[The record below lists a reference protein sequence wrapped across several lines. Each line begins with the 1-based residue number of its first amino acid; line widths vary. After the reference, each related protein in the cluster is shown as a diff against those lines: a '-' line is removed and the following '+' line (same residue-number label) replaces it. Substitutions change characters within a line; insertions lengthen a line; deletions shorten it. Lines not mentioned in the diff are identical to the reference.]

1 VAIELSLLLMKII
14 CIGRNYAAHAKEL
27 NNSVEEEPVIFLK
40 PDTALLNNNQDF
52 YLPDF
57 SNDIHYETEVV
68 VKINKAGKH
77 IDEKFAH
84 RYYDSIS
91 LGIDF
96 TARDLQSMLKAKGL
110 PWERAKAFDGSAVIG
125 SFLPLADVG
134 MMSDLNFSMNLNGQ
148 QVQSANTSEMV
159 FSVDKVIAF
168 VSRFI
173 TLKTGDLIYTGTP
186 QGVGKVNV
194 GDNLVG
200 FLGDKEL
207 FNFKVK

>member
-1 VAIELSLLLMKII
+1 MKII
-14 CIGRNYAAHAKEL
+14 CVGRNYAAHAKEL

-40 PDTALLNNNQDF
+40 PDTALLSNNQDF

-57 SNDIHYETEVV
+57 SNDIHYEAEVV
-68 VKINKAGKH
+68 VKINKPGKH
-77 IDEKFAH
+77 IDEKFAN
-84 RYYDSIS
+84 RYYDSVS
-91 LGIDF
+91 VGVDF

-125 SFLPLADVG
+125 SFLPLAEVG
-134 MMSDLNFSMNLNGQ
+134 NIADLDFSMNLNGQ
-148 QVQSANTSEMV
+148 KVQSANTSEMV

-194 GDNLVG
+194 GDHLIGYV
-200 FLGDKEL
+200 GDKEL

>member
-1 VAIELSLLLMKII
+1 MKII
-14 CIGRNYAAHAKEL
+14 CVGRNYAAHAKEL
-27 NNSVEEEPVIFLK
+27 NNAVEEEPVIFLK

-84 RYYDSIS
+84 RYYDSVS

-96 TARDLQSMLKAKGL
+96 TARDLQTMLKAKGL

-134 MMSDLNFSMNLNGQ
+134 MISDLSFLMNLNGQ
-148 QVQSANTSEMV
+148 KVQSANTSEMV

-200 FLGDKEL
+200 FLGDKEM
-207 FNFKVK
+207 FNFNVK

>member
-1 VAIELSLLLMKII
+1 MKII
-14 CIGRNYAAHAKEL
+14 CVGRNYAAHAKEL
-27 NNSVEEEPVIFLK
+27 NNAVEEEPVIFLK

-57 SNDIHYETEVV
+57 SNEIHYETEVV
-68 VKINKAGKH
+68 VKINKPGKH

-84 RYYDSIS
+84 RYYDSVS
-91 LGIDF
+91 VGIDF
-96 TARDLQSMLKAKGL
+96 TARDLQSILKAKGL

-125 SFLPLADVG
+125 SFLPLADAG
-134 MMSDLNFSMNLNGQ
+134 IISNLNFSMELNGQ
-148 QVQSANTSEMV
+148 KVQAANTSEMV

-186 QGVGKVNV
+186 QGVGKVSA
-194 GDNLVG
+194 GDHLIG
-200 FLGDKEL
+200 YLGTKEL
-207 FNFKVK
+207 LNFKVK

>member
-1 VAIELSLLLMKII
+1 MKII
-14 CIGRNYAAHAKEL
+14 CVGRNYAAHAKEL
-27 NNSVEEEPVIFLK
+27 NNAVEEEPVIFLK

-68 VKINKAGKH
+68 VKINKPGKH

-84 RYYDSIS
+84 RYYDSVS

-134 MMSDLNFSMNLNGQ
+134 MISDLNFSMNLNGQ
-148 QVQSANTSEMV
+148 KVQSANTSEMV

-200 FLGDKEL
+200 LLGDKEL

>member
-1 VAIELSLLLMKII
+1 MKII
-14 CIGRNYAAHAKEL
+14 CVGRNYAAHAKEL
-27 NNSVEEEPVIFLK
+27 NNAVEEEPVIFLK
-40 PDTALLNNNQDF
+40 PDTALLSNNQDF
-52 YLPDF
+52 YLPEF
-57 SNDIHYETEVV
+57 SNDIHYEAEVV

-84 RYYDSIS
+84 RYYNSVS
-91 LGIDF
+91 VGVDF

-134 MMSDLNFSMNLNGQ
+134 NIADLNFSMELNGQ
-148 QVQSANTSEMV
+148 KVQSANTSEMV

>member
-1 VAIELSLLLMKII
+1 MKII
-14 CIGRNYAAHAKEL
+14 CVGRNYAAHAKEL
-27 NNSVEEEPVIFLK
+27 NNAVEEEPVIFLK

-57 SNDIHYETEVV
+57 SNEIHYETEVV
-68 VKINKAGKH
+68 VKINKPGKH

-84 RYYDSIS
+84 RYYDSVS
-91 LGIDF
+91 VGIDF
-96 TARDLQSMLKAKGL
+96 TARDLQSILKAKGL

-125 SFLPLADVG
+125 SFLPLADAG
-134 MMSDLNFSMNLNGQ
+134 IISNLNFSMELNGQ
-148 QVQSANTSEMV
+148 KVQAANTSEMV
-159 FSVDKVIAF
+159 FSVDNVIAF

-186 QGVGKVNV
+186 QGVGKVSA
-194 GDNLVG
+194 GDHLIG
-200 FLGDKEL
+200 YLGTKEL

>member
-1 VAIELSLLLMKII
+1 MKII
-14 CIGRNYAAHAKEL
+14 CVGRNYAAHAKEL
-27 NNSVEEEPVIFLK
+27 NNALEEEPVIFLK

-57 SNDIHYETEVV
+57 SNEIHYETEVV
-68 VKINKAGKH
+68 VKINKPGKH

-84 RYYDSIS
+84 RYYDSVS
-91 LGIDF
+91 VGIDF
-96 TARDLQSMLKAKGL
+96 TARDLQSILKAKGL
-110 PWERAKAFDGSAVIG
+110 PWERAKAFVCSALFG
-125 SFLPLADVG
+125 SFLPLADAVII
-134 MMSDLNFSMNLNGQ
+134 SNLNFSMELNGQ
-148 QVQSANTSEMV
+148 KVQEANTSEMV

-186 QGVGKVNV
+186 QGVGKVSA
-194 GDNLVG
+194 GDHLIG
-200 FLGDKEL
+200 YLGTKEL

>member
-1 VAIELSLLLMKII
+1 MKII
-14 CIGRNYAAHAKEL
+14 CVGRNYAAHAKEL
-27 NNSVEEEPVIFLK
+27 NNAVEEEPVIFLK

-84 RYYDSIS
+84 RYYDSVS

-134 MMSDLNFSMNLNGQ
+134 MISDLNFSMNLNGQ
-148 QVQSANTSEMV
+148 KVQSANTSEMV

-200 FLGDKEL
+200 FLGDKEM

>member
-1 VAIELSLLLMKII
+1 MKII
-14 CIGRNYAAHAKEL
+14 CVGRNYAAHAKEL
-27 NNSVEEEPVIFLK
+27 NNAVEEEPVIFLK

-57 SNDIHYETEVV
+57 SNEIHYETEVV
-68 VKINKAGKH
+68 VKINKPGKH

-84 RYYDSIS
+84 RYYDSVS
-91 LGIDF
+91 VGIDF
-96 TARDLQSMLKAKGL
+96 TARDLQSILKAKGL
-110 PWERAKAFDGSAVIG
+110 PWERAKAFDASSVIG
-125 SFLPLADVG
+125 SFLPLADAG
-134 MMSDLNFSMNLNGQ
+134 IISNLNFSMELNGQ
-148 QVQSANTSEMV
+148 KVQAANTSEMV

-186 QGVGKVNV
+186 QGVGKVSA
-194 GDNLVG
+194 GDHLIG
-200 FLGDKEL
+200 YLGTKEL

>member
-1 VAIELSLLLMKII
+1 MKII
-14 CIGRNYAAHAKEL
+14 CVGRNYAAHAKEL
-27 NNSVEEEPVIFLK
+27 NNAVEEEPVIFLK
-40 PDTALLNNNQDF
+40 PDTALLNNDQDF

-68 VKINKAGKH
+68 VKINKPGKH

-84 RYYDSIS
+84 RYYDSVS

-134 MMSDLNFSMNLNGQ
+134 KISDLSFSMNLNGQ

-186 QGVGKVNV
+186 QGVGKVSV

>member
-1 VAIELSLLLMKII
+1 MKII
-14 CIGRNYAAHAKEL
+14 CVGRNYAAHAKEL
-27 NNSVEEEPVIFLK
+27 NNAVEEEPVIFLK
-40 PDTALLNNNQDF
+40 PDTALLSNNQDF

-57 SNDIHYETEVV
+57 STDIHYETEVV
-68 VKINKAGKH
+68 VKINKPGKH

-84 RYYDSIS
+84 RYYDSVS
-91 LGIDF
+91 VGIDF
-96 TARDLQSMLKAKGL
+96 TARDLQAMLKSKGL

-134 MMSDLNFSMNLNGQ
+134 NIADLNFSMNLNGH

-186 QGVGKVNV
+186 QGVGKVSV
-194 GDNLVG
+194 GDHLIG
-200 FLGDKEL
+200 YLGDHEL
-207 FNFKVK
+207 FNLKVK

>member
-1 VAIELSLLLMKII
+1 MKII
-14 CIGRNYAAHAKEL
+14 CVGRNYAAHAKEL

-134 MMSDLNFSMNLNGQ
+134 MISDLNFSMNLNGQ
-148 QVQSANTSEMV
+148 KVQSANTSEMV

>member
-1 VAIELSLLLMKII
+1 MKII
-14 CIGRNYAAHAKEL
+14 CVGRNYAAHAKEL
-27 NNSVEEEPVIFLK
+27 NNAVEEEPVIFLK

-57 SNDIHYETEVV
+57 SNEIHYETEVV
-68 VKINKAGKH
+68 VKINKPGKH
-77 IDEKFAH
+77 IEEKFAH
-84 RYYDSIS
+84 RYYDSVS
-91 LGIDF
+91 VGIDF
-96 TARDLQSMLKAKGL
+96 TARDLQSILKAKGL

-125 SFLPLADVG
+125 SFLPLADAG
-134 MMSDLNFSMNLNGQ
+134 IISNLNFSMELNGQ
-148 QVQSANTSEMV
+148 KVQAANTSEMV

-186 QGVGKVNV
+186 QGVGKVSA
-194 GDNLVG
+194 GDHLIGNLG
-200 FLGDKEL
+200 TKEL

>member
-1 VAIELSLLLMKII
+1 MKII
-14 CIGRNYAAHAKEL
+14 CVGRNYAAHAKEL
-27 NNSVEEEPVIFLK
+27 NNAVEEEPVIFLK
-40 PDTALLNNNQDF
+40 PDTALLSNNQDF

-57 SNDIHYETEVV
+57 SNDIHYEAEVV

-84 RYYDSIS
+84 RYYDSVS
-91 LGIDF
+91 VGVDF

-125 SFLPLADVG
+125 SFLPLEDVG
-134 MMSDLNFSMNLNGQ
+134 NIADLNFSMDLNGQ
-148 QVQSANTSEMV
+148 KVQSANTSEMV

-194 GDNLVG
+194 GDHLIG
-200 FLGDKEL
+200 YLGNKEL

>member
-1 VAIELSLLLMKII
+1 MKII
-14 CIGRNYAAHAKEL
+14 CVGRNYAAHAKEL
-27 NNSVEEEPVIFLK
+27 NNAVEEEPVIFLK

-57 SNDIHYETEVV
+57 SNEIHYETEVV
-68 VKINKAGKH
+68 VKINKPGKH

-84 RYYDSIS
+84 RYYDSVS
-91 LGIDF
+91 VGIDF
-96 TARDLQSMLKAKGL
+96 TARDLQSILKAKGL
-110 PWERAKAFDGSAVIG
+110 PWERAKAFDSSAVIG
-125 SFLPLADVG
+125 SFLPLADAG
-134 MMSDLNFSMNLNGQ
+134 IISNLNFSMELNGQ
-148 QVQSANTSEMV
+148 KVQEANTSEMV

-186 QGVGKVNV
+186 QGVGKVSV
-194 GDNLVG
+194 GDHLIG
-200 FLGDKEL
+200 YLGTKEL

>member
-1 VAIELSLLLMKII
+1 MKII
-14 CIGRNYAAHAKEL
+14 CVGRNYAAHAKEL
-27 NNSVEEEPVIFLK
+27 NNAVEEEPVIFLK

-57 SNDIHYETEVV
+57 SNEIHYETEVV
-68 VKINKAGKH
+68 VKINKPGKH

-84 RYYDSIS
+84 RYYDSVS
-91 LGIDF
+91 VGIDF
-96 TARDLQSMLKAKGL
+96 TARDLQSILKVKGL

-125 SFLPLADVG
+125 LFLPLADAG
-134 MMSDLNFSMNLNGQ
+134 IISNLNFSMELNGQ
-148 QVQSANTSEMV
+148 KVQEANTSEMV

-186 QGVGKVNV
+186 QGVGKVSA
-194 GDNLVG
+194 GDHLIG
-200 FLGDKEL
+200 YLGTKEL

>member
-1 VAIELSLLLMKII
+1 MKII
-14 CIGRNYAAHAKEL
+14 CVGRNYAAHAKEL
-27 NNSVEEEPVIFLK
+27 NNAVEEEPVIFLK
-40 PDTALLNNNQDF
+40 PDTSLLSNNQDF

-57 SNDIHYETEVV
+57 STDIHYETEVV
-68 VKINKAGKH
+68 VKINKPGKH

-84 RYYDSIS
+84 RYYDTVSV
-91 LGIDF
+91 GVDF
-96 TARDLQSMLKAKGL
+96 TARDLQAMLKSKGL
-110 PWERAKAFDGSAVIG
+110 PWERAKAFDGSAIIG

-134 MMSDLNFSMNLNGQ
+134 NISDLNFSMSLNGQ
-148 QVQSANTSEMV
+148 KVQSANTSEMV

-194 GDNLVG
+194 GDHLIG
-200 FLGDKEL
+200 YLGENEL

>member
-1 VAIELSLLLMKII
+1 MKII
-14 CIGRNYAAHAKEL
+14 CVGRNYAAHAKEL
-27 NNSVEEEPVIFLK
+27 NNAVEEEPVIFLK
-40 PDTALLNNNQDF
+40 PDTALLSNNQDF

-68 VKINKAGKH
+68 VKISKPGKH

-84 RYYDSIS
+84 RYYETVSV
-91 LGIDF
+91 GIDF

-134 MMSDLNFSMNLNGQ
+134 KMTDLNFSMDLNGQ
-148 QVQSANTSEMV
+148 KVQAANTAEMV

-186 QGVGKVNV
+186 QGVGKVAV
-194 GDNLVG
+194 GDHLVG

-207 FNFKVK
+207 FNFRVK